1 MKKIT
6 KTTRGE
12 RMEQLLKEHTEM
24 CNGRKQFVFKT
35 HSGDEHRECR
45 GTYNSYL
52 TRAITQDLMHLS
64 VFFADIR
71 DNVIETVLRINEL
84 DDNLMRIMD
93 DRKAGRNLI
102 KFDYKAVTELIGK
115 MGQIKPDNTQNK
127 EVSDEIR
134 DLLIMSVMR
143 LSYIVK
149 WAVYLETLER
159 IEQFEFDNAIQMFDS
174 EEKYQ
179 LAGLTDKEIKDIR
192 FFIGY
197 EKKFLLIYL
206 KADPDSKEENDSYTE
221 ALKMELMAKLI
232 AEGKVDEFIN
242 KMKQ

>member
-1 MKKIT
+1 MEKFT

-35 HSGDEHRECR
+35 RSGDEHRECR

-52 TRAITQDLMHLS
+52 TRAITHDLMHLS

-71 DNVIETVLRINEL
+71 DNVIETVLKINEL
-84 DDNLMRIMD
+84 DDNLMRMMD

-102 KFDYKAVTELIGK
+102 KFDYEAVTELISK
-115 MGQIKPDNTQNK
+115 MGQIKSTKNK
-127 EVSDEIR
+127 KGSEEIR

-143 LSYIVK
+143 LSYMVK

-159 IEQFEFDNAIQMFDS
+159 IEQFEFDNTIQMFDS
-174 EEKYQ
+174 EGKYQ

-206 KADPDSKEENDSYTE
+206 KADPDSKEESDSYTE